1 MLLALNRGR
10 LRREELEDCYS
21 QATLEMLTRARRGGS
36 FASQDHIA
44 NALEQRFL
52 SRVRDRHRAQ
62 NGRSQI
68 ETALAHASPLLA
80 FGSSEQTLP
89 DPQADVER
97 TVTARYELRRIAE
110 LSHRLTPDQRLV
122 LASRL
127 SDIPRAE
134 FCQRHGWSVEKYR
147 KVTQR
152 ARARLLKLL
161 HEDLSPAETESL
173 TSTDTQPYRQW
184 AEKKSATPVPF
195 SARGRNRQQGH
206 TYDFL
211 SPPT

>member
-1 MLLALNRGR
+1 MLLMLNRGR

-21 QATLEMLTRARRGGS
+21 QATLELLTRARRGRG
-36 FASQDHIA
+36 FASRAHIA

-62 NGRSQI
+62 NGRSPI
-68 ETALAHASPLLA
+68 ETALAHACPLAAVGSPEPKLSDSHA
-80 FGSSEQTLP
+80 E
-89 DPQADVER
+89 VER
-97 TVTARYELRRIAE
+97 TVMARHELRRLAE
-110 LSHRLTPDQRLV
+110 LSRRLSPDQRLV

-127 SDIPRAE
+127 SDVPSAE
-134 FCQRHGWSVEKYR
+134 FCQLHGWSVEKYR

-161 HEDLSPAETESL
+161 HEDSSPGLAESQP
-173 TSTDTQPYRQW
+173 STDPPPVGRMV
-184 AEKKSATPVPF
+184 KKRPDTPVPLP
-195 SARGRNRQQGH
+195 SCGRNRQQGH
-206 TYDFL
+206 TYEFL